1 VFGIGCI
8 VPQPF
13 AAGVNRPYLESWV
26 VIGGPWFLGYKT
38 PTVAPEPFVERAVK
52 IVLAERLNRYS
63 YATMSAIAGFGSE
76 ATTQN
81 PMVVP
86 TV

>member
-1 VFGIGCI
+1 VSGIRCI
-8 VPQPF
+8 VPQPL

-26 VIGGPWFLGYKT
+26 VIGGPRFPGYKT
-38 PTVAPEPFVERAVK
+38 PTVVHEPFVERAVK
-52 IVLAERLNRYS
+52 IVLTERLNRYS
-63 YATMSAIAGFGSE
+63 YATMSVIVGFGSE

-81 PMVVP
+81 PMMVP